1 MQKQYFTLFNKIFVN
16 NVTIAAD
23 IVSFSYTFQK

>member
-1 MQKQYFTLFNKIFVN
+1 MQKRYFTSFNKTFVKN
-16 NVTIAAD
+16 ITIAAD

>member
-1 MQKQYFTLFNKIFVN
+1 MQKYYFTLFNKTFVKII
-16 NVTIAAD
+16 TIAAD

>member
-1 MQKQYFTLFNKIFVN
+1 MQKRYFTSFNKIFVN
-16 NVTIAAD
+16 IITIAAD

>member
-1 MQKQYFTLFNKIFVN
+1 MQKRYFASFNKIFVN
-16 NVTIAAD
+16 NITIAAD

>member
-1 MQKQYFTLFNKIFVN
+1 MQKRHFTSFNKIFVN
-16 NVTIAAD
+16 NITIAAD

>member
-1 MQKQYFTLFNKIFVN
+1 MQKRYFISFNKIFVN
-16 NVTIAAD
+16 NITIAAD

>member
-1 MQKQYFTLFNKIFVN
+1 MQNHYFTLFNKTFVKN
-16 NVTIAAD
+16 ITNAAD